1 MTDLNLK
8 IAQDQPVAQQV
19 KAQIRALI
27 ALGELTPAARL
38 PTVNELAGYLRVNR
52 NTVAS
57 AYQQLEAEGF
67 VDSVVGRGTFVADS
81 EVVRRERQKRELF
94 DLAERSLQRAFELG
108 FEGREFADAVAAAS
122 LREKP
127 AAQVRALFI
136 ECNMT
141 DADHYARQ
149 IEEHTGVSVVAV
161 SLEEFTSDEQLRFR
175 LLRLSDFLVTTFFH
189 IQEVRDVVP
198 DDTEVLALG
207 MRMPIQMIMELGQLP
222 PGTKIALVCGELRC
236 LENLRKSII
245 NAGLEH
251 LDIRLVDNL
260 DEEQLAAVSSEVD
273 RVYGCR
279 LTISVLR
286 EQGLDSTGRVAEFEQ
301 NLDRS
306 GLDMVSQYAERVANA
321 SADD

>member
-1 MTDLNLK
+1 MTTLNLK
-8 IAQDQPVAQQV
+8 IAQDQPVAQQI

-27 ALGELTPAARL
+27 AMGELAPSARL
-38 PTVNELAGYLRVNR
+38 PTVNELAGYLRINR

-57 AYQQLEAEGF
+57 AYQQLESEGL

-94 DLAERSLQRAFELG
+94 DLAERSIQRAFDLG
-108 FEGREFADAVAAAS
+108 FDGREFAEAVNAAS

-127 AAQVRALFI
+127 GGKVRALFI

-149 IEEHTGVSVVAV
+149 IEEHTGISVVAV
-161 SLEEFTSDEQLRFR
+161 ALEEFTSDEQLRFR

-189 IQEVRDVVP
+189 IQEVRDVLP
-198 DDTEVLALG
+198 EDAQVLALG

-222 PGTKIALVCGELRC
+222 AGTKIALVCRDFRC
-236 LENLRKSII
+236 LENLKKSIF

-251 LDIRLVDNL
+251 LDIHLIDNL
-260 DEEQLAAVSSEVD
+260 DEKQLAAVASEVD

-286 EQGLDSTGRVAEFEQ
+286 EQGLDHAGRVAEFEQ

-306 GLDMVSQYAERVANA
+306 GLDMVSEYAERFAHA
-321 SADD
+321 SADN